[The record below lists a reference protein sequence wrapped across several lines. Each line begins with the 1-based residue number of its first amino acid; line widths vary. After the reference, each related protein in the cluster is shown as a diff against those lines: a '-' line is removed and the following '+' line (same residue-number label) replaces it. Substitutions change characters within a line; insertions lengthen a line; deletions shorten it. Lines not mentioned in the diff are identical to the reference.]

1 MRRAACCLASILC
14 ATAALAADHR
24 GTAPRW
30 DIVQAIPLWV
40 EHVGVPGDYVEMVRR
55 AAESWHR
62 ASGGALGFVDNVGFP
77 ADGIRVRFVRD
88 DENFG
93 EAVPYVD
100 WDSSRIV
107 RGDVVLSMDPPGDTL
122 RKLLVVYLSAVHEI
136 GHALGLAHS
145 DRFGD
150 VMYQFRSQADPE
162 RFFAGYRRRLRGV
175 GDIGSAGA
183 SGLTPRD
190 VAALRALYALPG
202 R

>member
-1 MRRAACCLASILC
+1 
-14 ATAALAADHR
+14 
-24 GTAPRW
+24 
-30 DIVQAIPLWV
+30 
-40 EHVGVPGDYVEMVRR
+40 
-55 AAESWHR
+55 
-62 ASGGALGFVDNVGFP
+62 
-77 ADGIRVRFVRD
+77 
-88 DENFG
+88 
-93 EAVPYVD
+93 
-100 WDSSRIV
+100 
-107 RGDVVLSMDPPGDTL
+107 
-122 RKLLVVYLSAVHEI
+122 VYLSAVHEA